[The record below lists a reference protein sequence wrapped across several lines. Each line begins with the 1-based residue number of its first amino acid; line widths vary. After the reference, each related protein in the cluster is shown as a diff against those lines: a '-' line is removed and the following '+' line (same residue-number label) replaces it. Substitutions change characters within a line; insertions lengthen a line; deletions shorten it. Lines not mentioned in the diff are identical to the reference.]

1 MDDFFGM
8 PQPLTGDEL
17 VTIHQMQNGV
27 MAKCS
32 MPLSALQVLALAA
45 WAKSLPTQE
54 PTTAGVVWNN
64 NGVVSIS

>member
-1 MDDFFGM
+1 MDDLFGM

-27 MAKCS
+27 MVRCS
-32 MPLSALQVLALAA
+32 MRLSTLQGMMTPD

-54 PTTAGVVWNN
+54 PTTAGIVWNN
-64 NGVVSIS
+64 AGVVSIS